1 MKDNVVVDSHSHI
14 GKDIFHGD
22 SFIDDYIKFA
32 KESGIDVGIL
42 MGVPSPCIDLNN
54 VNSRLM
60 YWKYIGEKMQYYGQR
75 NPFMQLNYDLNSLI
89 TQKSSRELILL
100 FAAVFHPV
108 MDDIDYFTKMLD
120 ETDPVAIKI
129 HGIGS
134 GVGPEDI
141 GKDYIELLRKINIPI
156 IVHTDCDFGK
166 GSISMQHV
174 RNINRAINW
183 ANFFD
188 KNRIKGIL
196 NHGASLDKE
205 TFNIANNSEYLT
217 IALGPDKIACLDENR
232 LFVDCLKDYRNYLQY
247 IKDNLKISKIIYDTD
262 YNWNLSDKNDI
273 DYDSVKRV
281 KEIFGEE
288 YAIKIL
294 GENLTN
300 FNPKILKKVKEV
312 R

>member
-1 MKDNVVVDSHSHI
+1 MKDNIVVDSHSHI

-32 KESGIDVGIL
+32 KESGIDIGVL
-42 MGVPSPCIDLNN
+42 MSVPSPCIDLND
-54 VNSRLM
+54 VTSRLM
-60 YWKYIGEKMQYYGQR
+60 YWKYIEKKMQYYGQK
-75 NPFMQLNYDLNSLI
+75 NPFMQLNYDLNNLI
-89 TQKSSRELILL
+89 VQKSSKELILL
-100 FAAVFHPV
+100 FAAVFHPI
-108 MDDIDYFTKMLD
+108 MDDIYCFTKMIND
-120 ETDPVAIKI
+120 TDPVAIKI

-141 GKDYIELLRKINIPI
+141 NKDYIELLRKTNIPI

-166 GSISMQHV
+166 GSISMQYV
-174 RNINRAINW
+174 RNINKAINW
-183 ANFFD
+183 AKFFD

-217 IALGPDKIACLDENR
+217 IALGPDKIACIDENR

-247 IKDNLKISKIIYDTD
+247 IKDNLKISKIIYDAD
-262 YNWNLSDKNDI
+262 YNWNLLNKSAI
-273 DYDSVKRV
+273 DYDSVKRI
-281 KEIFGEE
+281 KEIFGKEDS
-288 YAIKIL
+288 IKIL
-294 GENLTN
+294 GENIMS
-300 FNPKILKKVKEV
+300 FNPKIKRKVREI

>member
-1 MKDNVVVDSHSHI
+1 MKDNIIVDSHSHI

-22 SFIDDYIKFA
+22 SFIDDYIQFA
-32 KESGIDVGIL
+32 KQSQIDIGIL
-42 MGVPSPCIDLNN
+42 MGVPSPCTNLND
-54 VNSRLM
+54 VSSRLM
-60 YWKYIGEKMQYYGQR
+60 YWKYVEGKMQYYGQR
-75 NPFMQLNYDLNSLI
+75 NPFMKLNYDLNSLI
-89 TQKSSRELILL
+89 AQKSSRELILL

-108 MDDIDYFTKMLD
+108 MDDMDYFSKLID
-120 ETDPVAIKI
+120 ETDPIAIKI

-141 GKDYIELLRKINIPI
+141 SNDYIKLLQRINIPI

-183 ANFFD
+183 ARSFD
-188 KNRIKGIL
+188 KNKIKGIL

-205 TFNIANNSEYLT
+205 TFNIVNNSEYLT
-217 IALGPDKIACLDENR
+217 TALGPDKIACLDKNR

-247 IKDNLKISKIIYDTD
+247 MKDNLKISKIIYDTD
-262 YNWNLSDKNDI
+262 YNWNLHDKNDI

-281 KEIFGEE
+281 REIFGEE
-288 YAIKIL
+288 DAIKIL
-294 GENLTN
+294 GNNLMD
-300 FNPKILKKVKEV
+300 FNPKIIKKVREV